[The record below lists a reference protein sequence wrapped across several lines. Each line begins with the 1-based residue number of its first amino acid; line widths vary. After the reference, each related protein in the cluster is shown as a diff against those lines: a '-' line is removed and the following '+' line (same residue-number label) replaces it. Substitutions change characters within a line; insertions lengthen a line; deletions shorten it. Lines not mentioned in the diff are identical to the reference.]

1 MPVTREERTPPVTK
15 TYLVMCEP
23 RAGNFNFTALGSSF
37 GLPLQRTS
45 QSTAAALPALDEELD
60 EGGALNAGGG
70 VNLRLGLAGTTIGG
84 LTTLAAW
91 PNLPGPKVFVP
102 PFLLGVLTPAVTLPA
117 NP

>member
-1 MPVTREERTPPVTK
+1 MPLPSEETTPPVTK

-70 VNLRLGLAGTTIGG
+70 VNLRLGLAGAASGG
-84 LTTLAAW
+84 GPPAPRW
-91 PNLPGPKVFVP
+91 PKWAGAKVCRP
-102 PFLLGVLTPAVTLPA
+102 PLLLRVLT
-117 NP
+117 

>member
-1 MPVTREERTPPVTK
+1 MYGSSFTRETLILRDSRIAAREAAAMPLPSEETTPPVTK

-45 QSTAAALPALDEELD
+45 HSTAATLPALDEELD
-60 EGGALNAGGG
+60 EAGSLNAGGG

-84 LTTLAAW
+84 CPL
-91 PNLPGPKVFVP
+91 LPR
-102 PFLLGVLTPAVTLPA
+102 
-117 NP
+117 

>member
-1 MPVTREERTPPVTK
+1 MPLPSEETTPPVTK

-70 VNLRLGLAGTTIGG
+70 VNLRLGLAGGACGG
-84 LTTLAAW
+84 RPHPPPRPSW
-91 PNLPGPKVFVP
+91 PGEES
-102 PFLLGVLTPAVTLPA
+102 
-117 NP
+117 

>member
-1 MPVTREERTPPVTK
+1 MPLPSEETTPPVTK

-70 VNLRLGLAGTTIGG
+70 VNLRLGLAGATVGG
-84 LTTLAAW
+84 WTM
-91 PNLPGPKVFVP
+91 LPGLPK
-102 PFLLGVLTPAVTLPA
+102 LPA
-117 NP
+117 GEVSRPPLLLWFVAPSIHLP